1 MSARPRGWRPLL
13 HGLHQWTGLSLG
25 LIFVLLGLSGSWLAF
40 YPELD
45 QLLHPEQV
53 AAPGAGTI
61 PLAPVVA
68 ALRAAEPGRPG
79 PWRIELP
86 RWESAPIGAR
96 YYHPAETRERHF
108 APLMLTLDPHS
119 LRPSRKYFWGEDPS
133 TWIYELHYTLLLGD
147 LGRTLLGGVAGLLLL
162 LLLSGLLLWW
172 PRPGRWRGALS
183 IKAGA
188 VWKRRIYDWHVKPGV
203 YTLVLM
209 LPLTLT
215 GLMLVVPHWFA
226 PLIEGLG
233 PVSRNYQAPAP
244 AASFVPGVDADQALA
259 VALARFPGAEL
270 RWLETPSPT
279 QGYWHLRLYQAGEPS
294 RRFPGTHVWVDAA
307 SGHLLALRDPRQNT
321 AGDTWLAWLH
331 PLHNGEAFGLAGRIA
346 ICLSGLL
353 PLLALLTGFIRWRHK
368 RTSRARSART
378 ILGRP

>member
-1 MSARPRGWRPLL
+1 MSARSRGWRPQL

-53 AAPGAGTI
+53 AAPGAGAI

-86 RWESAPIGAR
+86 RWEGAPIGAR

-119 LRPSRKYFWGEDPS
+119 LRLSRKYFWGEDPS
-133 TWIYELHYTLLLGD
+133 TWIYDLHYTLLLGD

-233 PVSRNYQAPAP
+233 PVSRNYQAPPRPPASSPAWTPTRPWPWPWPVSPGPNCAGWKPPPPPRATGTCGCTRPGSRAAVFPAP
-244 AASFVPGVDADQALA
+244 MSGWMPLPATCWPYGTPARTRRGTPGWPGCTRSTTVKPSAW
-259 VALARFPGAEL
+259 PGAS
-270 RWLETPSPT
+270 PS
-279 QGYWHLRLYQAGEPS
+279 A
-294 RRFPGTHVWVDAA
+294 
-307 SGHLLALRDPRQNT
+307 
-321 AGDTWLAWLH
+321 
-331 PLHNGEAFGLAGRIA
+331 
-346 ICLSGLL
+346 
-353 PLLALLTGFIRWRHK
+353 
-368 RTSRARSART
+368 
-378 ILGRP
+378 

>member
-1 MSARPRGWRPLL
+1 MSSRPRGWRPLL

-53 AAPGAGTI
+53 AAPGAGAI

-86 RWESAPIGAR
+86 RWEGAPIGAR

-119 LRPSRKYFWGEDPS
+119 LRLSRKYFWGEDPS
-133 TWIYELHYTLLLGD
+133 TWIYDLHYTLLLGD

-233 PVSRNYQAPAP
+233 PVSRNDQAPAP
-244 AASFVPGVDADQALA
+244 ATGFVPGGRRPGPGRGPGPLPRGRTALA
-259 VALARFPGAEL
+259 GNPLHHPGLLAPAAVPSRGAEPPL
-270 RWLETPSPT
+270 SRHPCLGGCHFRPP
-279 QGYWHLRLYQAGEPS
+279 AGPAGPPPEH
-294 RRFPGTHVWVDAA
+294 GG
-307 SGHLLALRDPRQNT
+307 GHLA
-321 AGDTWLAWLH
+321 
-331 PLHNGEAFGLAGRIA
+331 GLAAPAPER
-346 ICLSGLL
+346 
-353 PLLALLTGFIRWRHK
+353 
-368 RTSRARSART
+368 
-378 ILGRP
+378 